1 MLIDMVDND
10 VEVKVQ
16 DMFAEFEDGDE
27 FGGGDDQDEN
37 AIDDM
42 LNSARNTEWAI
53 E

>member
-1 MLIDMVDND
+1 MVDND
-10 VEVKVQ
+10 VEAKVQ
-16 DMFAEFEDGDE
+16 DMFAEFEDGEE

-42 LNSARNTEWAI
+42 LNSARNTEWTI